1 MKYRIIATSV
11 SNIFGQNMLADS
23 IVGVEYFYPDQIKE
37 LVDNKIIEEVREQA
51 AVKEVVIKQ
60 QP

>member
-1 MKYRIIATSV
+1 
-11 SNIFGQNMLADS
+11 MLADS